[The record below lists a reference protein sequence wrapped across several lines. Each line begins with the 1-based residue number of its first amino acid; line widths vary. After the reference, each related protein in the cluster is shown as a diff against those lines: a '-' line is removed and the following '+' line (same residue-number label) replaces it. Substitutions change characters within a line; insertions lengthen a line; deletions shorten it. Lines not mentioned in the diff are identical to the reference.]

1 MWTAATV
8 VVCALDLL
16 GRSAGTFPTI
26 RLIDS
31 PPPGTSAY
39 VEGFVLAG
47 NRTIYLVTS
56 SSTFRDAQ
64 GAIYRCGNRA
74 AIRKLA
80 SVLVHEEWHVRNGPD
95 ERGAYLA
102 QLTALATLGA
112 GPGTRQ
118 YGEVRRAMQAT
129 LSAAARLERRTA
141 LNVHDR
147 TTAQSDSGGVP

>member
-16 GRSAGTFPTI
+16 GRSAGTFPSI
-26 RLIDS
+26 RLIEW
-31 PPPGTSAY
+31 PPLGASAY
-39 VEGFVLAG
+39 AEGFVLAG
-47 NRTIYLVTS
+47 DQTIYLVSS

-64 GAIYRCGNRA
+64 RSPSRCGNRE
-74 AIRKLA
+74 AIRKIA

-102 QLTALATLGA
+102 QLTALAALGA
-112 GPGTRQ
+112 GQNTRQ

-129 LSAAARLERRTA
+129 VGPSAAARLERR
-141 LNVHDR
+141 
-147 TTAQSDSGGVP
+147 AQPYPADPVTLRRR